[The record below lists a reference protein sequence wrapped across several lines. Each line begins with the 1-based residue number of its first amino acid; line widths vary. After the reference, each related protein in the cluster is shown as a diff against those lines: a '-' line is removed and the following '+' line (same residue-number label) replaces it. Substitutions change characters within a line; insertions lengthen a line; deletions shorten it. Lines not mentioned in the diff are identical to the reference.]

1 MKHLIENWKRFLVE
15 AKKGPHQ
22 IYCDMDG
29 VLVDFVAGA
38 VKQINEDI
46 SDSNLPSRDE
56 NGKLTRLGKLRVAL
70 HRADADSISADQLE
84 KFSSNRSPVRTA
96 AIKYMYARLDNDVE
110 FWANLPW
117 MPNGRNLWNTI
128 KKYQPHILTH
138 PMGVGSE
145 EGKERW
151 IQKNL
156 SPVPEE
162 IYMSGQ
168 KYKWATKDGA
178 KNILIDDFS
187 TNIEPWKKHGGIGIH
202 YEDENIAEAI
212 EKLQELG
219 FSVLRDP
226 HEHDLHEPDIDHDID
241 DEDDGLYEV
250 KRSLEL
256 RQEFKKMILEEQ
268 GMEQD
273 SEESHHGEDR
283 GLYIDPETG
292 IITVLSEKDLKPTR
306 SKKTNS

>member
-1 MKHLIENWKRFLVE
+1 MDPILENWKRFLVE

-38 VKQINEDI
+38 IKQINEDI
-46 SDSNLPSRDE
+46 SNASLPSRAE
-56 NGKLTRLGKLRVAL
+56 TGKLTRLGKLRVAL
-70 HRADADSISADQLE
+70 NRADMESISADELE
-84 KFSSNRSPVRTA
+84 KFSSSRSPVRTA

-117 MPNGRNLWNTI
+117 MPKGRDLWNTI
-128 KKYQPHILTH
+128 KNFQPHILTH

-145 EGKERW
+145 EGKEQW
-151 IQKNL
+151 IKKNL

-168 KYKWATKDGA
+168 KYKWATKGGG
-178 KNILIDDFS
+178 KNILIDDFV
-187 TNIEPWKKHGGIGIH
+187 TNIEPWEDHGGIGIH
-202 YEDENIAEAI
+202 YEDENLAEAV

-226 HEHDLHEPDIDHDID
+226 HEHDLHEPEIDHDVY
-241 DEDDGLYEV
+241 EEEGLAEI
-250 KRSLEL
+250 KGSSNF
-256 RQEFKKMILEEQ
+256 RQKLKKMIMEEKFAEPIKQ
-268 GMEQD
+268 
-273 SEESHHGEDR
+273 ESPVIEGK
-283 GLYIDPETG
+283 GLYTDPETG
-292 IITVLSEKDLKPTR
+292 VLTVLSEKDLDLNR
-306 SKKTNS
+306 FKKTKN